1 MRAFVSFA
9 RSFVPRRSYRHS
21 CSAARTSIFSQ
32 FPFRLRTPQFVD
44 SGALS
49 STHSY
54 FVNVNGRDESTRQL
68 ASPVASVR
76 FAAFCATA
84 TVPDLRACTSSS
96 HYRHFRSSSTLRR
109 RSRFHWPPFASAF
122 TSSRPFGECAATLH
136 GPTETFVSQLSAR
149 PRDKQR
155 AQTGMCAIVRFQRS
169 LLSTS
174 LALRFNFILQIY
186 F

>member
-96 HYRHFRSSSTLRR
+96 DYRHLRSSSTLRR
-109 RSRFHWPPFASAF
+109 RSRFHRPPFASAF
-122 TSSRPFGECAATLH
+122 TSSRPFRECAATLH

-155 AQTGMCAIVRFQRS
+155 AQTGMCAIVRFRRS